1 MFKNLDNHWVNET
14 HMKTALS
21 KKIITTLSLAFCLA
35 ILPGCSSILSMGTVE
50 PIEENLGKRSLGSFI
65 DDEII
70 EIKAIV
76 NINKTDPELERAHIV
91 VTSYNGI
98 VLLAGQV
105 GSEQLRLQAA
115 ATAAKIPKV
124 LRVYNELTVSG
135 ATSGL
140 ARSNDSWITAKIKSK
155 MLSTSTIPANRIK
168 VVTENGIVYL
178 MGLLT
183 QDEGDRAA
191 ELARTT
197 SGVQKVVRIF
207 EYI

>member
-1 MFKNLDNHWVNET
+1 
-14 HMKTALS
+14 MKIVRT
-21 KKIITTLSLAFCLA
+21 KQIIATLSLVFCFS
-35 ILPGCSSILSMGTVE
+35 ILQSCSSILSLGTAE
-50 PIEENLGKRSLGSFI
+50 PIEENPGKRSMGSFI

-70 EIKAIV
+70 EVKAIV
-76 NINKTDPELERAHIV
+76 NINKTNPDLERAHII

-105 GSEQLRLQAA
+105 GSEPLRLQAA
-115 ATAAKIPKV
+115 ATVAKIPKV
-124 LRVYNELTVSG
+124 QRVYNELTISG

-140 ARSNDSWITAKIKSK
+140 ARSNDGWITAKIKSK

-178 MGLLT
+178 LGLLT

>member
-1 MFKNLDNHWVNET
+1 M
-14 HMKTALS
+14 
-21 KKIITTLSLAFCLA
+21 KIIQTKQIKVILSIALCLS
-35 ILPGCSSILSMGTVE
+35 ILQGCSSIVSIGTAE
-50 PIEENLGKRSLGSFI
+50 PIRENPGKRSMGSFI
-65 DDEII
+65 DDELI
-70 EIKAIV
+70 EIKAKV
-76 NINKTDPELERAHIV
+76 NINKTDPELASAHIII
-91 VTSYNGI
+91 TSYNGI

-105 GSEQLRLQAA
+105 GSEPLRLQAA
-115 ATAAKIPKV
+115 TIAAKIPKV
-124 LRVYNELTVSG
+124 QRVYNELTIAG

-140 ARSNDSWITAKIKSK
+140 ARSNDGWITAKIKSK
-155 MLSTSTIPANRIK
+155 MMSTSTIPANRIK